1 MASRQLT
8 GWHIRSVS
16 DMQIAL
22 DDNYLTSDQLN
33 VIYSRRQGGI
43 SGGAFLITPVIRQ
56 KILDA
61 PVDY

>member
-1 MASRQLT
+1 MT
-8 GWHIRSVS
+8 GWHIRSVC

-33 VIYSRRQGGI
+33 VIYSRMAGRYI
-43 SGGAFLITPVIRQ
+43 RRPFLVTPVIGQ